1 MTISPE
7 TEAQILRYY
16 HAERWRIGTIA
27 TQLCVHHG
35 TVLRVLT
42 QAGLPRTGIA
52 PRASRIDPYLPFV
65 RETLAQSLRSAAR
78 RKTAARRL
86 HTEFSPSDS
95 HFS

>member
-52 PRASRIDPYLPFV
+52 PRASRIDPYLTV
-65 RETLAQSLRSAAR
+65 IALAATPDDERRSELGSGGKR
-78 RKTAARRL
+78 SRNILTV
-86 HTEFSPSDS
+86 
-95 HFS
+95 